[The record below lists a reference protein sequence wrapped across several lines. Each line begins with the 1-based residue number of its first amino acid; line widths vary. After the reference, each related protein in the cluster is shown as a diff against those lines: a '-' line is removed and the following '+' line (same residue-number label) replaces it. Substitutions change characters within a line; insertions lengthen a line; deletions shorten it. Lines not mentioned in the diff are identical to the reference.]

1 LEIYGFSAV
10 DLNEVID
17 VLIEVDFNKY
27 GLWMP
32 VLWIEF
38 QENDRF
44 KLPDKNEEISFI
56 PDRQFK
62 NY

>member
-1 LEIYGFSAV
+1 
-10 DLNEVID
+10 
-17 VLIEVDFNKY
+17 
-27 GLWMP
+27 MP

-38 QENDRF
+38 QGNDRF